1 MILILFSEYLV
12 LTTFNWPEHGC
23 PISKMYLWQW
33 WYPHTFLTYGT
44 SCACLLQVA
53 YGTDGGAFIWPE
65 FFWMGYQIFCGM
77 ELHSHAFR
85 RQELLYEKS
94 KQNSGNA
101 DNLSL
106 PVHQKHPFQVQW
118 FHFFTWK
125 SIDRSQWETD
135 TSQAWENLTNLFIK
149 KTHTLGQFLL
159 GSFHYTI
166 MEPCNSQ
173 ACIFLKPTRDKKGE
187 RRENWL
193 LEISITRTAADSVR
207 WNKMEL
213 NSWNRR
219 CPMILRDW
227 RSKRIRNPVTFWA
240 WNVIILNVV

>member
-1 MILILFSEYLV
+1 M
-12 LTTFNWPEHGC
+12 
-23 PISKMYLWQW
+23 
-33 WYPHTFLTYGT
+33 
-44 SCACLLQVA
+44 
-53 YGTDGGAFIWPE
+53 
-65 FFWMGYQIFCGM
+65 
-77 ELHSHAFR
+77 
-85 RQELLYEKS
+85 
-94 KQNSGNA
+94 
-101 DNLSL
+101 SL

-118 FHFFTWK
+118 FDFFTWK